1 MIAFTPWEHV
11 AERLNIFTAIV
22 VKIQSQ
28 RKSMLILILNTFVV
42 KGPGLA
48 SVLVGT
54 QRHSDSDWSS
64 TNSVRPRWRACSAW
78 KENAIGSS
86 CAVASLGDQLY
97 VHVCNVGIGS
107 LGNACR
113 ILPIRDWDFF

>member
-78 KENAIGSS
+78 KENAIGTPR
-86 CAVASLGDQLY
+86 AVASLGDQLY
-97 VHVCNVGIGS
+97 VHVGSVGIGI

>member
-28 RKSMLILILNTFVV
+28 RKSVLILILNTFVV

-48 SVLVGT
+48 SVLCE
-54 QRHSDSDWSS
+54 R
-64 TNSVRPRWRACSAW
+64 SAT
-78 KENAIGSS
+78 AIRIGVHQQ
-86 CAVASLGDQLY
+86 CATPLASLFSMERERYRD
-97 VHVCNVGIGS
+97 
-107 LGNACR
+107 ATRCR
-113 ILPIRDWDFF
+113 LFG